1 MTTNKRGG
9 RRNEA
14 ATTNGTTVGR
24 PRLDPANRTPRA
36 DGKLAAWL
44 PLEDMALA
52 QRLMLHYPQAR
63 TIDELFSL
71 ALHRLAATTD
81 D

>member
-1 MTTNKRGG
+1 MSTKHTRGG
-9 RRNEA
+9 YRA
-14 ATTNGTTVGR
+14 GAGR
-24 PRLDPANRTPRA
+24 PRKGLGERIPRH

-52 QRLMLHYPQAR
+52 QRLMLHFPEAR
-63 TIDELFSL
+63 NIDELFSL

>member
-1 MTTNKRGG
+1 MPRRNPASVANGKRGG
-9 RRNEA
+9 RPRQPVEA
-14 ATTNGTTVGR
+14 
-24 PRLDPANRTPRA
+24 RTPRK

-52 QRLMLHYPQAR
+52 QRLMLHFPAVR
-63 TIDELFSL
+63 TIDELFAY
-71 ALHRLAATTD
+71 ALRRLAETTD